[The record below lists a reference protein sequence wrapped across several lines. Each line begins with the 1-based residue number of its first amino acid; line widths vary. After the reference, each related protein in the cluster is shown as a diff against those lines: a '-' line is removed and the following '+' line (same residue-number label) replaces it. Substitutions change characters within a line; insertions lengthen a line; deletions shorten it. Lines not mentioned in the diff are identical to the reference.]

1 MNKQQSAVN
10 KLIRLANS
18 SCGSSRAAAAVLLS
32 AYDPTNYPLEI
43 TELCLFDEEYLAAA
57 MMVISLR
64 VWNGKEPHELL
75 VDGGSVFRRLVD
87 DWGNA
92 LHINNRAA

>member
-10 KLIRLANS
+10 KLVRLANS
-18 SCGSSRAAAAVLLS
+18 SCGSSKAAAAVLLS
-32 AYDPTNYPLEI
+32 AYDPANYPLEI

-64 VWNGKEPHELL
+64 VWNGREPHEFLI
-75 VDGGSVFRRLVD
+75 DGRDVFQRMID
-87 DWGNA
+87 DWGRA
-92 LHINNRAA
+92 LHISNRVS